1 MSVLQALRALLL
13 VYAVGAAVI
22 LRQLLRRLR
31 GGFRPP
37 VLPWQPDRVALV
49 TGGTEGIGLATAQQL
64 AALGMRVVIAG
75 NDKAKAQEVVSWI
88 QAETKNKRVH
98 FLFCDLASLASVRK
112 FARDFLS
119 LGFPLHV
126 LVNNAGVMMV
136 PPSKTED
143 GFERHMG
150 VNFLGHF
157 LLTRLLLG
165 VLRASGSPGQ
175 RSRVV
180 TLGSATH
187 YVGEL
192 DIDTLRARP
201 PHSASAAYAGSK
213 LALVLFSRRLQRLL
227 VARGDP
233 VTSSVADPG
242 VVDTALYRHAGWGI
256 RAAKRLLG
264 WALFKTPAEGAWTS
278 VYAASAPELEGRGGL
293 YLTDEAPAEPLAST
307 QDPELQDRLWAVA
320 ESVVGVARDD

>member
-1 MSVLQALRALLL
+1 MTRGEIAELKNHPEVKHIGARDSDRSGSVLESSVRYRFIPVVIPHPLEDGTPVPRYVGNLGLTAEHRGRVGGVASATSVLQALRAVLL
-13 VYAVGAAVI
+13 VYAVGASVI

-75 NDKAKAQEVVSWI
+75 NDKAKAQEVVTRI

-112 FARDFLS
+112 FASDFLS

-126 LVNNAGVMMV
+126 LVNNATVLMV

-150 VNFLGHF
+150 LNFLGHF

-192 DIDTLRARP
+192 DIDTLRARW
-201 PHSASAAYAGSK
+201 AG
-213 LALVLFSRRLQRLL
+213 L
-227 VARGDP
+227 
-233 VTSSVADPG
+233 
-242 VVDTALYRHAGWGI
+242 GWG
-256 RAAKRLLG
+256 
-264 WALFKTPAEGAWTS
+264 
-278 VYAASAPELEGRGGL
+278 
-293 YLTDEAPAEPLAST
+293 
-307 QDPELQDRLWAVA
+307 
-320 ESVVGVARDD
+320 